1 MYIAL
6 EARLHRRRP
15 NTVEAG
21 TTADSFESA
30 LATLGNRR
38 RSADLAARVIRAT
51 VELPPGRATEWLAAG
66 STKPREL
73 ATALVERIEA
83 DPECF
88 DALASAGGRRRPA
101 PGALAVLATELAPD
115 TARAL
120 AALHLLALGKRPATP
135 AATAWAA
142 QLLLRTPHATG
153 AAISGNRWPGPWMQ
167 RRAPAPAL
175 AGTALRLVRYRLRRN
190 TWPSPDASL

>member
-1 MYIAL
+1 MYIAI
-6 EARLHRRRP
+6 EARLHRRQP

-30 LATLGNRR
+30 LATLGRRR
-38 RSADLAARVIRAT
+38 RSTDPDAMAIRIT

-73 ATALVERIEA
+73 AIALVERIEA
-83 DPECF
+83 DPERF

-120 AALHLLALGKRPATP
+120 AALHLLALGKRPATTV
-135 AATAWAA
+135 ATAWAA

-153 AAISGNRWPGPWMQ
+153 AAISRNRWPGPWMQ
-167 RRAPAPAL
+167 RRTPAPAL
-175 AGTALRLVRYRLRRN
+175 AGTALRLVRYRLRCN
-190 TWPSPDASL
+190 SWPSPDASL

>member
-1 MYIAL
+1 MYVAL

-15 NTVEAG
+15 DSVEAG

-30 LATLGNRR
+30 LATLGKRR
-38 RSADLAARVIRAT
+38 RGADADAAIIRTT

-73 ATALVERIEA
+73 AIALVERIEA
-83 DPECF
+83 DPERF

-101 PGALAVLATELAPD
+101 PGVLAVLATELAPD

-120 AALHLLALGKRPATP
+120 AALYLLALGKRPTTT

-153 AAISGNRWPGPWMQ
+153 AAIRRNRWPGPWMQ
-167 RRAPAPAL
+167 RRTPAPARP
-175 AGTALRLVRYRLRRN
+175 GTALRLLRYRLLRN
-190 TWPSPDASL
+190 GWPSPDASL

>member
-15 NTVEAG
+15 VTVEAG

-30 LATLGNRR
+30 LAALGNRR
-38 RSADLAARVIRAT
+38 RSADPDASVIRMT
-51 VELPPGRATEWLAAG
+51 VELPPGSAPGWLAAG

-73 ATALVERIEA
+73 AIALVERIEA
-83 DPECF
+83 DPERF
-88 DALASAGGRRRPA
+88 DALASAGRRRRPA

-120 AALHLLALGKRPATP
+120 AALHLPALGTMPVAA

-153 AAISGNRWPGPWMQ
+153 AEISRNRWPGPWMQ
-167 RRAPAPAL
+167 RRTPAL
-175 AGTALRLVRYRLRRN
+175 APAETALRLVRYRLRCHR
-190 TWPSPDASL
+190 WPSPDTSL